1 MRLRAMKSDSSDP
14 WKGIDPPDSLTN
26 VSAIRADVS
35 LPWNV
40 FWAVDTDRNCLLML
54 QYHRETSIPSRLP
67 RLRGLKVETRSPDAG
82 QCDLL
87 VIRLLDREQREIFHR
102 LCLDIIEAT
111 RVATTEEEAI
121 HRFLARTWRW
131 HRLLMGGRDGR
142 LSDDEQ
148 KGLIGELRLLNTHL
162 FSTVGVASAVRCW
175 IGPLGA
181 PKDFE
186 IGRICV
192 EVKARRGTAIPH
204 VAISSEHQLDS
215 NGADVLF
222 LYIVEVTAAA
232 EDAGVGVTITEMV
245 EEVRSIIAKRDPAAV
260 DLFEERLAA
269 VGFDWADDYSDKRWL
284 RGHEYM
290 YEVRD
295 GFPRI
300 TPPTFPRG
308 VSNVRYMIS
317 LPDCDPFR
325 ADIADL
331 AKMIKRGND
340 DNRS

>member
-1 MRLRAMKSDSSDP
+1 MTSDSSDP
-14 WKGIDPPDSLTN
+14 WKNITPPDNLTN
-26 VSAIRADVS
+26 VSALRADAS

-54 QYHRETSIPSRLP
+54 QHHREAPIPSRLP

-82 QCDLL
+82 QRDLL
-87 VIRLLDREQREIFHR
+87 VVRLLDREQREIFHR

-142 LSDDEQ
+142 LSEDEQ
-148 KGLIGELRLLNTHL
+148 KGLIGELQLLKTHL
-162 FSTVGVASAVRCW
+162 FPALGVASAVRCW
-175 IGPLGA
+175 VGPFGA

-186 IGRICV
+186 IGRVCV
-192 EVKARRGTAIPH
+192 EAKARRGTATPH

-215 NGADVLF
+215 SGADVLF
-222 LYIVEVTAAA
+222 LYIMEVTAAA
-232 EDAGVGVTITEMV
+232 EEVGAGVTITETV
-245 EEVRSIIAKRDPAAV
+245 EEVRSVIAKHDPATV

-284 RGHEYM
+284 GGHEYM

-300 TPPTFPRG
+300 APLMFPRG

-331 AKMIKRGND
+331 VKLIKRGND